1 MNRTSTIQRKTN
13 ETDIKLTLKLD
24 GTGNANLETGL
35 GFFDHMLNTLA
46 KHSSM
51 DIDLKVIG
59 DLHVDDH
66 HTMED
71 VGICLGQAL
80 NKALGNKKG
89 IQRFGTAYCPL
100 DESLAR
106 TVIDLSGR
114 AHFEWQVPTQ
124 LHKVGDVQTESFP
137 EFFKSFTSNG
147 MMNVHMDLIR
157 GENLHHIIEALF
169 KSFAQALKQ
178 AVKQNE
184 SGSIP
189 STKGSL

>member
-13 ETDIKLTLKLD
+13 ETDINLTLNLD
-24 GTGNANLETGL
+24 GTGKAELETGL

-46 KHSSM
+46 KHSGI
-51 DIDLKVIG
+51 DISLKVIG
-59 DLHVDDH
+59 DLHVDEH

-80 NKALGNKKG
+80 NEALGDKKG

-100 DESLAR
+100 DEALAR

-114 AHFEWQVPTQ
+114 AHFEWQVQTQ
-124 LHKVGDVQTESFP
+124 LYKIGSVQTESFP
-137 EFFKSFTSNG
+137 EFFKSFTSHG

-157 GENLHHIIEALF
+157 GQNLHHIIEALF

-178 AVKQNE
+178 AIKQNAND
-184 SGSIP
+184 SIP

>member
-1 MNRTSTIQRKTN
+1 
-13 ETDIKLTLKLD
+13 
-24 GTGNANLETGL
+24 
-35 GFFDHMLNTLA
+35 
-46 KHSSM
+46 M
-51 DIDLKVIG
+51 DIDLSVAG
-59 DLHVDDH
+59 DLHVDEH

-71 VGICLGQAL
+71 VGIGLGQAL
-80 NKALGNKKG
+80 DEALSDKKG

-100 DESLAR
+100 DEALAR

-114 AHFEWQVPTQ
+114 AHFEWQVPVQ
-124 LHKVGDVQTESFP
+124 SHKVGDVQTESFP
-137 EFFKSFTSNG
+137 EFFKAFASNG

-178 AVKQNE
+178 AVKQNN
-184 SGSIP
+184 SGSAP